1 MLRIPL
7 TLAAAWLGYWHA
19 QAAAPLLASVPEVP
33 TPIGTSNLPNEP
45 EIRFRMAMMHSPV
58 SSGYDADV
66 GAYLSRYLTYGS
78 IETEAIL
85 GRGMVY
91 LPVIE
96 HYLEKCGLPTQLKFL
111 PIIESKLQP
120 HAESTKGA
128 AGLWQLVPETARS
141 LGLVVDAHLDER
153 KDMNRATE
161 AATSYLKRLYKKYGT
176 WELALLAYNCGP
188 GRLDQAIKKAGCQE
202 YAQVRQHLPAE
213 TQNYIAKYKAALYI
227 GTFHLQ
233 HGLSPT
239 LPDPLLLHAMAAR
252 VYRAIS
258 IKKIAEATG
267 LSIGTIRFLNPSYR
281 EDNLPARKAGTFLTL
296 PKTSWEAYMGAVQR
310 AGIKA

>member
-1 MLRIPL
+1 MRRIPL
-7 TLAAAWLGYWHA
+7 TLAAAWIGYWHA
-19 QAAAPLLASVPEVP
+19 QAAAPFLANVPEAP

-45 EIRFRMAMMHSPV
+45 EIRFRMAMMQSPL

-78 IETEAIL
+78 TETEAIL

-111 PIIESKLQP
+111 PIVESKLQP
-120 HAESTKGA
+120 HAASTKGA
-128 AGLWQLVPETARS
+128 AGLWQLVPATARS
-141 LGLVVDAHLDER
+141 LGLVVDDQLDER
-153 KDMNRATE
+153 KDINRATA
-161 AATSYLKRLYKKYGT
+161 AATSYLQQLYTKYGT
-176 WELALLAYNCGP
+176 WELALVAYNCGP
-188 GRLDQAIKKAGCQE
+188 GRLNQAIKKAGCQE
-202 YAQVRQHLPAE
+202 YTQVRQHLPAE

-233 HGLSPT
+233 HGLLPT
-239 LPDPLLLHAMAAR
+239 LPDPLLLNAVAAR
-252 VYRAIS
+252 VYGAIS

-267 LSIGTIRFLNPSYR
+267 LSISTIRWMNPGFK
-281 EDNLPARKAGTFLTL
+281 ENNLPARKAGTFVTL
-296 PKTSWEAYMGAVQR
+296 PKTSWEAYMGAIQK
-310 AGIKA
+310 AGTKA